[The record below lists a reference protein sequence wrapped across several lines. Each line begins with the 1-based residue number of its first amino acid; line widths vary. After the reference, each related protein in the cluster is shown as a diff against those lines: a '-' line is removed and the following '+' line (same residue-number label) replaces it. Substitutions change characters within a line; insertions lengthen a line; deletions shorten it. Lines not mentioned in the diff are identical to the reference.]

1 MPRFVRRSAGRM
13 TRPVPARWAIRPDG
27 QVGNRRRNPPKTNDL
42 APVALCNSQPA
53 GQVGGF
59 SACIRHGG
67 EIGCG
72 QISLARL
79 IDCIT
84 IADRVR
90 WLRVGQIRGVRVADG
105 T

>member
-1 MPRFVRRSAGRM
+1 M